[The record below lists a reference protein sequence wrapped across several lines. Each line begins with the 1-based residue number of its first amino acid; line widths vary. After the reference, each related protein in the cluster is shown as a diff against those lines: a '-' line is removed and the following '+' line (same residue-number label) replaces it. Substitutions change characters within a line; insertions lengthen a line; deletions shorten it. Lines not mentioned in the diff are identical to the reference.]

1 MRHNIKVYISGCLLQ
16 LLKCHLVAV
25 RGKADSGS
33 KWHLPGRGLSS
44 IPFLPLRSTIL
55 NLVPLRECISGNLDH
70 LKFARAT

>member
-33 KWHLPGRGLSS
+33 KWHLLGKGLRRHD
-44 IPFLPLRSTIL
+44 PLKS
-55 NLVPLRECISGNLDH
+55 EYSD
-70 LKFARAT
+70 F